1 MCEETIYHEQEPEG
15 RTNRRIS
22 TPPSKQEL
30 NRVKMPFKKIFL
42 KMTKTTKEIKARN
55 HKKQKI
61 YINGQ
66 LDLKNVWKIFL
77 KI

>member
-22 TPPSKQEL
+22 IHPKQKL
-30 NRVKMPFKKIFL
+30 NRVKMPFQTDIL
-42 KMTKTTKEIKARN
+42 KMTKTTKQIKARN

-61 YINGQ
+61 YINDQ
-66 LDLKNVWKIFL
+66 LDLKNIRKTFL

>member
-1 MCEETIYHEQEPEG
+1 
-15 RTNRRIS
+15 
-22 TPPSKQEL
+22 
-30 NRVKMPFKKIFL
+30 MPFKKIFL

-66 LDLKNVWKIFL
+66 LDLKNVRKIFL